1 MCEPFSL
8 GAIFASVGSAFKFA
22 DLAVRVA
29 EVGSENEVFVR
40 TIRVVRDDLN
50 EVERLLSN
58 DSVHRKVTGIPGKL
72 PWIKGAIINTKSALN
87 EIGKWV
93 EHARAEQESTG
104 SIRFETRIR
113 WVFNDHEKL
122 LNRKTELSTCHQQL
136 SNVLTYLLRLEDV
149 PTTAEPPEYIEATF
163 FDDILSRHKRKTV
176 ASASDGR
183 NRLEQPYNSVAPSFT
198 VAEKAPSIQRRPVSA
213 QFHADGAKPQN
224 INQENTET
232 WLNEPPCSPPP
243 TYTSVIARSASA
255 DQQHSSAANSC
266 ALEPFSFAS
275 TDDKKQLS
283 SANKAV
289 EKGEGSH
296 GIWAYEYSHGGA
308 VFVPELAG
316 DTVFMSGTNSMGPVN
331 PFEFGPEPSKQA
343 YPIVSKSEDPG
354 RVVEMLGSL
363 NFAVELPVNDPGPPP
378 GYPPRSKEV
387 KTMNMAGIQ
396 PARMSYPKNHSA
408 SAVELP
414 AMVMGRPSIHHAT
427 TEPGRNSQGFR
438 HSVGR
443 EAYVATLPQVP
454 TTTALPRERSSLF
467 ELPSSSAHESHE
479 MPQSHASQIITYSTP
494 RNSSHTPSLRHS
506 MAATSPDHLQ
516 SAVRANSDA
525 HHQSDGTHTG
535 TPGTRLPPRGLIATG
550 RMRRQKDMMDLLGSL
565 E

>member
-8 GAIFASVGSAFKFA
+8 GTIFASVGSAFKFA

-58 DSVHRKVTGIPGKL
+58 DSVHRKITGIPGKL

-136 SNVLTYLLRLEDV
+136 SNVLSYLLRLEDV

-176 ASASDGR
+176 ASASNGR
-183 NRLEQPYNSVAPSFT
+183 NRLEQPYSSVTPSLT
-198 VAEKAPSIQRRPVSA
+198 VSEKAPSIPRRPVTA
-213 QFHADGAKPQN
+213 QFQANGTQPQN
-224 INQENTET
+224 INQANTET
-232 WLNEPPCSPPP
+232 WFNEPPSSPPP
-243 TYTSVIARSASA
+243 TYTSVVARSASSE
-255 DQQHSSAANSC
+255 QQHPSAANNG
-266 ALEPFSFAS
+266 ALEPFDFVPA
-275 TDDKKQLS
+275 DDKKQS
-283 SANKAV
+283 RSTNKAA
-289 EKGEGSH
+289 EKGGGTH
-296 GIWAYEYSHGGA
+296 GVWAYEYSHGGA
-308 VFVPELAG
+308 ASVPELAG
-316 DTVFMSGTNSMGPVN
+316 DTVFMSGTNSLGPVN
-331 PFEFGPEPSKQA
+331 PFEFGPEPYKQA
-343 YPIVSKSEDPG
+343 NPIVSKSDDPG

-378 GYPPRSKEV
+378 GYPPRSKGV
-387 KTMNMAGIQ
+387 KIVNVAGIQ
-396 PARMSYPKNHSA
+396 PARMRYPENHSA
-408 SAVELP
+408 SAIELP
-414 AMVMGRPSIHHAT
+414 AMVMHRPSMQHAN
-427 TEPGRNSQGFR
+427 TEPGRSSQDFR

-443 EAYVATLPQVP
+443 EAYDATSPQVP
-454 TTTALPRERSSLF
+454 STTAPSRARSSLF
-467 ELPSSSAHESHE
+467 ELPASFLLESHE
-479 MPQSHASQIITYSTP
+479 TPQSHANQEPTHSTSQ
-494 RNSSHTPSLRHS
+494 NSPYTPSVRHS
-506 MAATSPDHLQ
+506 IATTSPDHLQ
-516 SAVRANSDA
+516 SVIRANSGA
-525 HHQSDGTHTG
+525 PHQSDETHTSNQ
-535 TPGTRLPPRGLIATG
+535 GTRLPPRGLIATG